1 MGRNNSGKDLSINKK
16 GRYSQG
22 KPVTMSQNK
31 QINSKQIGASQGQ
44 NMRRSLSTLIYTNDL
59 NK

>member
-22 KPVTMSQNK
+22 KPVAMSQNK
-31 QINSKQIGASQGQ
+31 QGNSKQIGGSHGQ

>member
-1 MGRNNSGKDLSINKK
+1 MGRNNSGKDLSINRK

-22 KPVTMSQNK
+22 KPVAMSQNK
-31 QINSKQIGASQGQ
+31 QSNGKQIGTSQGQ
-44 NMRRSLSTLIYTNDL
+44 NMRRSLSTLIYANDL